1 MKVNINL
8 PPKKGAGAEQNEL
21 EFEQLVVVG
30 ANGAGKTR
38 FGSWIEEHNYEIVHR
53 ISAQK
58 SLSMPSSVSTTSIE
72 IAKEDL
78 LYGMHY
84 DNKEWLKIHGRKNNR
99 WNKNLNTSLLN
110 DYEQLM
116 VLLHSEEYEKAVYFK
131 DHGGEK
137 PITKLD
143 KIQRIWESV
152 LPHRKLEKRAG
163 VIDIY
168 PNGYHDKKYNGSEM
182 SDGERCI
189 FYLIGE
195 ILCAPDKAII
205 VIDEPEMHIH
215 ASLIKHLFDL
225 IEAERPDCA
234 FIYLTHNID
243 FAFSRQNA
251 VKIWAKSYDNGEWE
265 YEILNERI
273 PIPEQLY
280 LEIIG
285 SRQPVIFMEGDSS
298 SIDYEIYSQVFSD
311 YTLKPV
317 NSCNKVIQITKS
329 FNEAKRFHN
338 IESYGI
344 IDRDRRDST
353 DINNLVSK
361 NIWVLDVAEAENLL
375 LLEDIVRLVA
385 SYMGKD
391 PNNVFNIVKQN
402 IIDFFS
408 REIESQVLL
417 HFKDALSHQ
426 YLELTTFS
434 IADIATVISE
444 IDGVYASID
453 KNKIFNDIKK
463 DFQNI
468 IENGDY
474 NGILRVFNLKN
485 ALIPNSK
492 VCEETGVRNK
502 EEFRKLVITL
512 LKRND
517 RNSQIIKDAIM
528 SCIITSPM
536 A

>member
-1 MKVNINL
+1 
-8 PPKKGAGAEQNEL
+8 
-21 EFEQLVVVG
+21 
-30 ANGAGKTR
+30 
-38 FGSWIEEHNYEIVHR
+38 
-53 ISAQK
+53 
-58 SLSMPSSVSTTSIE
+58 
-72 IAKEDL
+72 
-78 LYGMHY
+78 
-84 DNKEWLKIHGRKNNR
+84 
-99 WNKNLNTSLLN
+99 
-110 DYEQLM
+110 
-116 VLLHSEEYEKAVYFK
+116 
-131 DHGGEK
+131 
-137 PITKLD
+137 
-143 KIQRIWESV
+143 
-152 LPHRKLEKRAG
+152 
-163 VIDIY
+163 
-168 PNGYHDKKYNGSEM
+168 
-182 SDGERCI
+182 
-189 FYLIGE
+189 
-195 ILCAPDKAII
+195 
-205 VIDEPEMHIH
+205 
-215 ASLIKHLFDL
+215 
-225 IEAERPDCA
+225 
-234 FIYLTHNID
+234 
-243 FAFSRQNA
+243 
-251 VKIWAKSYDNGEWE
+251 
-265 YEILNERI
+265 
-273 PIPEQLY
+273 
-280 LEIIG
+280 
-285 SRQPVIFMEGDSS
+285 
-298 SIDYEIYSQVFSD
+298 
-311 YTLKPV
+311 
-317 NSCNKVIQITKS
+317 
-329 FNEAKRFHN
+329 
-338 IESYGI
+338 
-344 IDRDRRDST
+344 
-353 DINNLVSK
+353 
-361 NIWVLDVAEAENLL
+361 
-375 LLEDIVRLVA
+375 
-385 SYMGKD
+385 MGKD